1 MLEQKEQEQKE
12 QEQEEMEGQRAE
24 GRAEGRYNHRRHHL
38 GMHSQQRRR
47 TRNARCAWA
56 RRPSALGC
64 LAGTSSAASALRTGR
79 GAPRARGVRSAARH
93 SAWPTSAPP
102 FVRDARPCATHSEQR
117 RG

>member
-12 QEQEEMEGQRAE
+12 QEQEEVEGQ
-24 GRAEGRYNHRRHHL
+24 RAEGRYNHRRHHL
-38 GMHSQQRRR
+38 GRQQRRR